1 MDLLSSKI
9 SERFTKLADAFKFFD
24 SSMDGSLNFKEFKE
38 GLERVRMK
46 VHDSDARL
54 IFAALDSS
62 GNGEL
67 SYQEF
72 CELSEERRLKI
83 DPFDRE
89 PKNQ

>member
-1 MDLLSSKI
+1 
-9 SERFTKLADAFKFFD
+9 
-24 SSMDGSLNFKEFKE
+24 
-38 GLERVRMK
+38 MK

-89 PKNQ
+89 PKNQSHLLTSLI

>member
-1 MDLLSSKI
+1 MNI
-9 SERFTKLADAFKFFD
+9 
-24 SSMDGSLNFKEFKE
+24 
-38 GLERVRMK
+38 
-46 VHDSDARL
+46 HDSDARL

-62 GNGEL
+62 GNGEV

-89 PKNQ
+89 PKNQSHFLASIIKRSDNSLDKGSIY

>member
-1 MDLLSSKI
+1 
-9 SERFTKLADAFKFFD
+9 
-24 SSMDGSLNFKEFKE
+24 
-38 GLERVRMK
+38 MK
-46 VHDSDARL
+46 VHESDARL

-62 GNGEL
+62 GNGEV